1 MKEAF
6 LKFVRWCKNYL
17 YSLENGVTRYH
28 YAFLSLFAGFC
39 LGICPVFGFIL
50 GYNYE
55 RAKEGKADIPYAII
69 ILASAVIGNIIK
81 MIVTN

>member
-1 MKEAF
+1 MKETF
-6 LKFVRWCKNYL
+6 LKFVRRCKDYL
-17 YSLENGVTRYH
+17 YSLENGQTKYH
-28 YAFLSLFAGFC
+28 YVFLSLFAGFC

-69 ILASAVIGNIIK
+69 LLAFAVIGNVIK
-81 MIVTN
+81 MIIK

>member
-6 LKFVRWCKNYL
+6 LNFLTWCKNYL
-17 YSLENGVTRYH
+17 YSIENGQTKYH
-28 YAFLSLFAGFC
+28 YYFLSLFTGFC

-55 RAKEGKADIPYAII
+55 RAKEGKADLPYAVILLAFAIVGSII
-69 ILASAVIGNIIK
+69 RTLID
-81 MIVTN
+81 